1 MMKPTWLEPFALKW
15 NPFAPDVPVEALRAS
30 AAIEHFCRR
39 IEQTHLREGGFALIT
54 GEPGMGKS
62 VTLRILAERLEQL
75 PEVSVGVLLHP
86 QSNLADF
93 YRELGDLFE
102 IALRPHNRWCGFKAL
117 RERWL
122 SHMESRLT
130 RPVLLID
137 EAQQM
142 SPLVLSE
149 LRLLSSARFDSRSLS
164 SVVLAGDARLT
175 EKLKTAELLPLDSRV
190 RIRLALEPAP
200 REELVGCLQR
210 LMAAAGNPKLIAP
223 EVVEALAEHALGNRR
238 TLVQMAADLLMAA
251 AERGLTHIDQKLF
264 LELSA
269 EPRAQPRSHQRGR
282 GR

>member
-1 MMKPTWLEPFALKW
+1 MKPTWLEPLALKW
-15 NPFAPDVPVEALRAS
+15 NPFAPDVPVEALRPT

-39 IEQTHLREGGFALIT
+39 IEQSHLREGGFALIT
-54 GEPGMGKS
+54 GDPGLGKS
-62 VTLRILAERLEQL
+62 VTLRILADRLEQI
-75 PEVSVGVLLHP
+75 PEVSVGVLVHP

-122 SHMESRLT
+122 AHLESRLS

-142 SPLVLSE
+142 SPAVLSE
-149 LRLLSSARFDSRSLS
+149 LRLLASARFDSRALL

-175 EKLKTAELLPLDSRV
+175 EKLKTAELLPLDSRI
-190 RIRLALEPAP
+190 RIRLTLEPAP
-200 REELVGCLQR
+200 REELMSCLHG
-210 LMAAAGNPKLIAP
+210 LMAAAGNTKLITP

-238 TLVQMAADLLMAA
+238 AMVQLAADLLMAA
-251 AERGLTHIDQKLF
+251 AEREVARIDQKLF
-264 LELSA
+264 LELSTQA
-269 EPRAQPRSHQRGR
+269 RPQPRARELRRPR
-282 GR
+282 